1 MVAIEK
7 AGVGR
12 TLAALISV
20 LLVAMVVGALLY
32 GLYHRADSFAAQ
44 LPTYSYRMRKALRP
58 ITRAVERFQEGADDL
73 IPARNLKPAVKVSET
88 SSWQTLLFRG
98 AGSISNVLLIAGIAP
113 FLAFFMLIRKERMYL
128 HFNHAFNGK
137 IDTARFVGRVK
148 GLVRGYVV
156 GNLVVGMVLSA
167 ATVVIFLIIGLAGAL
182 PLGVACGF
190 LNTIPFLGVLLATAL
205 PLAAALLQYD
215 SAAPFITIGISIPI
229 LHLIAVNYMIPRLI
243 GPRLMIG
250 PVATTVGMLFWGWLW
265 GVMGLFLAVPL
276 TAFLKLVADSNPRL
290 AALSTVLA
298 HEPETGPTSVP
309 LANRALHKTRFHFK
323 KLLPRS

>member
-1 MVAIEK
+1 
-7 AGVGR
+7 
-12 TLAALISV
+12 
-20 LLVAMVVGALLY
+20 
-32 GLYHRADSFAAQ
+32 
-44 LPTYSYRMRKALRP
+44 
-58 ITRAVERFQEGADDL
+58 
-73 IPARNLKPAVKVSET
+73 
-88 SSWQTLLFRG
+88 
-98 AGSISNVLLIAGIAP
+98 
-113 FLAFFMLIRKERMYL
+113 
-128 HFNHAFNGK
+128 
-137 IDTARFVGRVK
+137 
-148 GLVRGYVV
+148 V